1 MLRYCCWCSDGDD
14 DNDINDEADDDDNDN
29 FDNDNN
35 ENHNTNNDNDTE
47 AIFCGCYISVLTN
60 LLLVHPPKRSTTM
73 IYQICHFQM
82 PVSTRIIYVP

>member
-1 MLRYCCWCSDGDD
+1 MMIMIILIMIIMKIIILIMIMTRR
-14 DNDINDEADDDDNDN
+14 
-29 FDNDNN
+29 
-35 ENHNTNNDNDTE
+35 

-82 PVSTRIIYVP
+82 PVSTRIIYVPQTV